1 MGQGRGQGLVDGWA
15 RGLVGEWVGM
25 CVGALVGCI
34 YFLMCKW
41 AGVRAG
47 AGEGRE
53 GTRVEAVAGPCRV
66 GAVARRGSLREVA
79 GVAWKAT

>member
-15 RGLVGEWVGM
+15 GGLVGEWVGM
-25 CVGALVGCI
+25 CVGALPGCV
-34 YFLMCKW
+34 YFLMCKL
-41 AGVRAG
+41 AEMRAG

-53 GTRVEAVAGPCRV
+53 GTRVEAVAEPCRE